1 MEGVRHAQQ
10 QQPPGWAG
18 GDEWEEHRGRIQE
31 LYQSQNL
38 SLKEVM
44 RIMEGRHGF
53 RATQRMYKT
62 RIKAW
67 GLDKNFK
74 ESEVVELFRL
84 RREREKLGKP
94 TTYKIR
100 GREIDWDRVNSYVK
114 RKGLDIARLLEVDRP
129 HGPAV
134 AREITCRTPSPISE
148 HHQHYRHEPSASTPS
163 LSSSAGSDHY
173 THNGPPFT
181 RPMTASSTSIM
192 TGMDPRTTN
201 STPYTAQTHPYSPTQ
216 TLRPPVNLGHS
227 ATLPSLGHSVTIH
240 SFQKFLARIY
250 ETLMHEDN
258 DKTWGTTRYWLG
270 YSHALEWLMTI
281 RYKAAFYRDILLQ
294 LSDAG
299 PNSNVTIAARDIVR
313 RYRTIN
319 RSFAM
324 LEPMVRSVIGAKF
337 YYFINFIHAFG
348 LCTDVAQLP
357 VAYPLVSIARILLE
371 ETHNTCSAP
380 HPPPVLPGGLADSG
394 HPGELGTGGSYRRPS
409 HGCNGVVNG
418 GGRAGAAASAA
429 EQEGFVSA
437 AGYDADYYLLAHPN
451 VYVNSSSSTS
461 QPSHHYHQQQHSDAS
476 GLTSR
481 RLILD
486 SNSQDFK
493 KSAERFLNT
502 VLEQTVGDL
511 GVSKVPFE
519 SLLLLRETIDGRP
532 ILNHHIPF
540 PFSSSSPFP
549 TAAKASDN
557 DKRTI
562 FGAEFPVSGQQG
574 IFDLNHNPSSTY
586 QPINHHHHH
595 HSPPVPAPS
604 SQQQEEIPNV
614 LLQDAISNLESAIW
628 LLSHGKDAQA
638 EPYLSSVITTTET
651 LSSSSSTSSTLHPP
665 PPPAAASHPASH
677 SNPNSQTNLGSGSSS
692 SISKRSES
700 EIPFP
705 SVSLRVL
712 LRNDSPSSLSG
723 VKKAAKVVGR
733 CAHYHLAR
741 LYERRIRAG
750 GGGEVSGMR
759 ERERGHLIKSLEGTA
774 LFDEYVQWEEV
785 EFLF

>member
-1 MEGVRHAQQ
+1 M
-10 QQPPGWAG
+10 
-18 GDEWEEHRGRIQE
+18 DSGRRKQAYQLPHSARANE
-31 LYQSQNL
+31 LYGL
-38 SLKEVM
+38 THFH
-44 RIMEGRHGF
+44 R
-53 RATQRMYKT
+53 QRMYKT

-100 GREIDWDRVNSYVK
+100 DREVNWDRVNSYVK
-114 RKGLDIARLLEVDRP
+114 RKRLDIARLLEADRP
-129 HGPAV
+129 HSPAV

-148 HHQHYRHEPSASTPS
+148 LHQHYRHEPSASTPS

-173 THNGPPFT
+173 THNGPSFT
-181 RPMTASSTSIM
+181 RPMTASSTSIR
-192 TGMDPRTTN
+192 TGMDPRTTT
-201 STPYTAQTHPYSPTQ
+201 STPYSAQTHPYSPTQ
-216 TLRPPVNLGHS
+216 TLRPPVSLGHS
-227 ATLPSLGHSVTIH
+227 ATLPSPGHSVTIH

-250 ETLMHEDN
+250 ETVMHEDN
-258 DKTWGTTRYWLG
+258 DKTWGTTQYWLG

-299 PNSNVTIAARDIVR
+299 SNSHVTIAARDIVR

-357 VAYPLVSIARILLE
+357 VANPLASIARTLLE

-380 HPPPVLPGGLADSG
+380 HPPPVLPGGFADSG
-394 HPGELGTGGSYRRPS
+394 RPGEIGTGGAYRRLS

-418 GGRAGAAASAA
+418 VGRAGAVAAA

-437 AGYDADYYLLAHPN
+437 AGYDADYYLLSHPSLN
-451 VYVNSSSSTS
+451 MNSSSSDNTNIT
-461 QPSHHYHQQQHSDAS
+461 QPSHHHQQHSDACGS
-476 GLTSR
+476 TSR

-493 KSAERFLNT
+493 ESAERFLNT
-502 VLEQTVGDL
+502 VLDQTVRDL
-511 GVSKVPFE
+511 GVIHVPFE

-532 ILNHHIPF
+532 ILSHHIPF
-540 PFSSSSPFP
+540 PFSSSSPLP
-549 TAAKASDN
+549 TTAPNDN
-557 DKRTI
+557 DKSV
-562 FGAEFPVSGQQG
+562 FGTHIPVPGQQG
-574 IFDLNHNPSSTY
+574 LLNLNPNPSSAY
-586 QPINHHHHH
+586 QPINHHRHHHH
-595 HSPPVPAPS
+595 HSPPAPVPVPPS
-604 SQQQEEIPNV
+604 QHYQEDRQQQQEVPERL
-614 LLQDAISNLESAIW
+614 LLQEAISNLESAIW

-638 EPYLSSVITTTET
+638 ESYLSSAITATET
-651 LSSSSSTSSTLHPP
+651 LLSSSTPTSSGNTSLPQPSHVAPPSYPNLNSRTLNSANTEVPSVSLKVLLRSDSSSSSWTS
-665 PPPAAASHPASH
+665 
-677 SNPNSQTNLGSGSSS
+677 
-692 SISKRSES
+692 
-700 EIPFP
+700 
-705 SVSLRVL
+705 
-712 LRNDSPSSLSG
+712 
-723 VKKAAKVVGR
+723 KAVKVVSR

-741 LYERRIRAG
+741 LYGRRIRAG
-750 GGGEVSGMR
+750 GGVIGGLREK
-759 ERERGHLIKSLEGTA
+759 EREHLIKSLEGTA
-774 LFDEYVQWEEV
+774 LFDGYVQWEEV